1 MSGLGVTF
9 DGIPIVPHRLED
21 VSKMPNLTQA
31 PGIPSDQPEV
41 DAVCEDTVKALL
53 VKRASTLPFGGRTKH
68 CCWQRALRNQ
78 QDRLEASSLSA

>member
-1 MSGLGVTF
+1 VSGLGVAF

-31 PGIPSDQPEV
+31 PGLPSDQLEV

-53 VKRASTLPFGGRTKH
+53 VAMIVKAELFD
-68 CCWQRALRNQ
+68 LRQ
-78 QDRLEASSLSA
+78 TFHR